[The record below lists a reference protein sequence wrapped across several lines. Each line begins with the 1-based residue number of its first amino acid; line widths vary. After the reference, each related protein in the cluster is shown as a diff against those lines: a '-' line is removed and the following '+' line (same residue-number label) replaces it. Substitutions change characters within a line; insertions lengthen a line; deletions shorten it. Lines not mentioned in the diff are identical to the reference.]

1 MQKERIQLKQQGG
14 SKAYPKRP
22 SINAGG
28 VFGYNPSRSDPE
40 GRVLKVG
47 GFDKLKVANKSN
59 SDVEVQLGMNPKR
72 ALYIEAGTQE
82 IFEDIQPFRSYK
94 VVNLDNSNSI
104 PAGKLTLS
112 SKLKAMTADDQA
124 RYQQQKNQGL
134 GIGDLAGIAKL
145 I

>member
-1 MQKERIQLKQQGG
+1 MQKERIQLKKQGG

-28 VFGYNPSRSDPE
+28 NFGYNPSRSDPE

-59 SDVEVQLGMNPKR
+59 SDVEIQLGMNPKR
-72 ALYIEAGTQE
+72 ALFIEAGTQE

-94 VVNLDNSNSI
+94 VLNLDSSNSI
-104 PAGKLTLS
+104 PTGRLTVS
-112 SKLKAMTADDQA
+112 PKLKAMTADDQA
-124 RYQQQKNQGL
+124 RYQQL
-134 GIGDLAGIAKL
+134 DDEIGIGDLMGLARL